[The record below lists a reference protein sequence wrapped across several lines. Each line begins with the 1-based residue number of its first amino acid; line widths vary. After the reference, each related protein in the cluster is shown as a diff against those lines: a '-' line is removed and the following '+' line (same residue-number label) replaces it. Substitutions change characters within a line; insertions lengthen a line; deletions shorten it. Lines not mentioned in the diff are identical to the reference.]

1 MPGTLNKSDSEP
13 LYNQVANYIREQ
25 IYAQEWGATERI
37 PSEHELM
44 TLLGVSRGTVQK
56 GVRLLVSEGLLVQR
70 RGKGTFVRKPVVQHP
85 MGNRLLS
92 FAESLRMQGLEFE
105 TTVLTSE
112 VITADAANAEHLGI
126 KLGSPVYHL
135 RRVRTVGGEPVVL
148 IESKLNLSAC
158 PGLDKL
164 DYSRRTLFSGIELT
178 SHKKISW
185 GEERYGA
192 RVVGATRAKI
202 MHCDAS
208 DPLLNID
215 QVIYL
220 EDDTAVEWGNMWLPA
235 NSYVTSS
242 VTQRGDGVGEWEDHR
257 PDTVSKGAG

>member
-1 MPGTLNKSDSEP
+1 MNETLNKGDSEP
-13 LYNQVANYIREQ
+13 LYSQVANYIRER

-44 TLLGVSRGTVQK
+44 ELLGVSRGTVQK
-56 GVRLLVSEGLLVQR
+56 GVRALVSEGLLVQR
-70 RGKGTFVRKPVVQHP
+70 RGKGTFVTKPVVQNP

-105 TTVLTSE
+105 TTVLSAET
-112 VITADAANAEHLGI
+112 IDADAASAEHLGI
-126 KLGSPVYHL
+126 RVGEPIFHL
-135 RRVRTVGGEPVVL
+135 RRVRTVEDVPVVL
-148 IESKLNLSAC
+148 IESKLNLAAC

-164 DYSRRTLFSGIELT
+164 DYSKRTLFSGIELT
-178 SHKKISW
+178 SHRKIAW

-192 RVVGATRAKI
+192 RVAGATRAKI
-202 MHCDAS
+202 MGCGEC

-220 EDDTAVEWGNMWLPA
+220 EDGTAVEWGNMWLPA

-242 VTQRGDGVGEWEDHR
+242 VTQREPNMGGVPEKR
-257 PDTVSKGAG
+257 PSACLDFGQ